1 MKNKVKIQKSPSHK
15 PRSYEHECAVKLHRR
30 MVNLKT
36 NFLCITGKKVYFPY
50 RAHGNKFQF
59 GTADENNV

>member
-1 MKNKVKIQKSPSHK
+1 MKSKVKIQKFPSHM
-15 PRSYEHECAVKLHRR
+15 PRSYEHERAVKLHRR
-30 MVNLKT
+30 LVNLK
-36 NFLCITGKKVYFPY
+36 FLRITGKKVYFPY